1 MKHLIKIIVPLFIVS
16 CSNFVSD
23 YENNATQEQDSH
35 LFHSTI
41 EQAGEARTFLDEN
54 IRLRWTADDRI
65 TLFEGTTR
73 NKQFKFLGDTGDN
86 AGDFEYV
93 KAGFG
98 TGNDVDRYYAIY
110 PYAATNKLHEDG
122 YITYT

>member
-1 MKHLIKIIVPLFIVS
+1 MKIFVLAIAALFAVG
-16 CSNFVSD
+16 CSKSVEQSESTAKSPIFH
-23 YENNATQEQDSH
+23 ATLEQ
-35 LFHSTI
+35 
-41 EQAGEARTFLDEN
+41 GEESRTYLDEN

-73 NKQFKFLGDTGDN
+73 NKQYKFMGETGDN

-98 TGNDVDRYYAIY
+98 TGNDVERYYAIY
-110 PYAATNKLHEDG
+110 PYVSTNKLHEDG
-122 YITYT
+122 YIT